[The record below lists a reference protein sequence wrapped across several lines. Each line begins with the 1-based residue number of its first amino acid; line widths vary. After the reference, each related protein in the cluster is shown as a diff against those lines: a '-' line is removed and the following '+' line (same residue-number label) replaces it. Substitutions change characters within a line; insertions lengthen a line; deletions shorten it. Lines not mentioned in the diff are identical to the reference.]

1 MTQKFVESLTH
12 LFNLEISSLMYSS
25 PFGFYFISFFK
36 ERNTILKMIKSKRLI
51 SLVKTDRTI
60 EEATNMWK
68 EGKMSNYEY
77 LMQLNKYSGR
87 TFNDL
92 MQYPIYPHVLAN
104 YSSQT
109 LDLSRKENYRFV
121 QFTI

>member
-1 MTQKFVESLTH
+1 MLT
-12 LFNLEISSLMYSS
+12 SK
-25 PFGFYFISFFK
+25 K
-36 ERNTILKMIKSKRLI
+36 ERNTVLKMIKSKRLI

-104 YSSQT
+104 YSTQT

-121 QFTI
+121 